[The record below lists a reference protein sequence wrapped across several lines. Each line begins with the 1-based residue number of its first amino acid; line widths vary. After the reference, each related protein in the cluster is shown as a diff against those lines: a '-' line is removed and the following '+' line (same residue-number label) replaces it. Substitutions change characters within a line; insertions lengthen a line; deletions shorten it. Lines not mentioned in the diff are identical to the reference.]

1 MRPVLKHIYEAA
13 MEPHLSAEQFRLC
26 IVKAV
31 QQRDR
36 YAHESFDAAFQRFT
50 QEAIFAYEREHLA
63 K

>member
-1 MRPVLKHIYEAA
+1 

-36 YAHESFDAAFQRFT
+36 TAHESFDVAFQRFV